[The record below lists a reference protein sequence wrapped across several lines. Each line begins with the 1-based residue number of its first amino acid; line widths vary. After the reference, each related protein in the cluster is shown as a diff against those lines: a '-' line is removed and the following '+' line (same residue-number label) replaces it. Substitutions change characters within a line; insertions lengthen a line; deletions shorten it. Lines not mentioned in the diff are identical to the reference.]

1 MAEVLFICKRTVSSS
16 KPVQPG
22 QISPLSIL
30 DRVMEHNHLR
40 VVFYYSLQ
48 TRRRAGELTKKLR
61 ESITD
66 MLSAFPVVTGRLL
79 RTSEGDWTIKCND
92 AGVRMVEARVEGT
105 VDEWL
110 KNVDR
115 EKELKLVHWEEMFQR
130 QYFWS
135 TFYVQITEFE
145 GGGLAVGL
153 SCTHLLSDP
162 TCAAMMIKSWA
173 DVTLNGE
180 IIAPPFF
187 HPLPPPRTGK
197 KNRNFHSINHY
208 KSAKE
213 NSVPASDTKQT
224 TIMLKFNQEMVKSC
238 IAMART
244 TNAHN
249 CQPSLTPF
257 EALAALFWTRL
268 SKVKG
273 MKSGLV
279 DMSLC
284 LDVRKVLG
292 LEKGFFGNC
301 MVYNRVQGDGIQEN
315 DLSKAAGFIRE
326 AVSKIDRDEVMDL
339 IEWLEQE
346 NWITYPS
353 CMNGSCLICANLEN
367 VNSYSAV
374 FEENSSPL
382 RVSYYIEP
390 SVGAGQILILPSPGG
405 DGPCSRV
412 VSVTLPEVEA
422 EKLLEDGLIKQFG
435 PTIWMGLNRNL
446 C

>member
-40 VVFYYSLQ
+40 VVFYYGLQ

-145 GGGLAVGL
+145 GGGLAV
-153 SCTHLLSDP
+153 
-162 TCAAMMIKSWA
+162 
-173 DVTLNGE
+173 
-180 IIAPPFF
+180 APPFF

-224 TIMLKFNQEMVKSC
+224 TITLKFNQEMVKNC
-238 IAMART
+238 INMART
-244 TNAHN
+244 TNADN

-257 EALAALFWTRL
+257 EALAALFWTRI

-326 AVSKIDRDEVMDL
+326 AVFKIDRDEVMDL

-346 NWITYPS
+346 NWKTYPS

-367 VNSYSAV
+367 MNSYSAV

>member
-1 MAEVLFICKRTVSSS
+1 
-16 KPVQPG
+16 
-22 QISPLSIL
+22 
-30 DRVMEHNHLR
+30 MEHNHLR

-173 DVTLNGE
+173 DVTLN
-180 IIAPPFF
+180 
-187 HPLPPPRTGK
+187 
-197 KNRNFHSINHY
+197 
-208 KSAKE
+208 AKE

-244 TNAHN
+244 TNAHK

-268 SKVKG
+268 SKV
-273 MKSGLV
+273 
-279 DMSLC
+279 
-284 LDVRKVLG
+284 
-292 LEKGFFGNC
+292 
-301 MVYNRVQGDGIQEN
+301 RVQGDGIQEN

-346 NWITYPS
+346 NWKTYPS